1 MAEDSL
7 LDDSF
12 DKTANK
18 TSIEY
23 FTEAGFWLVNH
34 KSVQASIWN
43 SLMMLSNLGS
53 FEKLAGDFKNH
64 LEGFKT
70 IFDSAEP
77 HR

>member
-23 FTEAGFWLVNH
+23 FTEAGIHIDARFM
-34 KSVQASIWN
+34 I
-43 SLMMLSNLGS
+43 GC
-53 FEKLAGDFKNH
+53 
-64 LEGFKT
+64 
-70 IFDSAEP
+70 
-77 HR
+77 